1 MVSTQTDGVYAHGP
15 EVLFLL
21 AEIIPFFQK
30 VQLSEGNKDVF
41 SAYLELAEK
50 VGSSLTLASFGCH
63 VLEWYCKQGGELA
76 G

>member
-1 MVSTQTDGVYAHGP
+1 MVSMLTGP
-15 EVLFLL
+15 RYSSLL

-50 VGSSLTLASFGCH
+50 VGIF
-63 VLEWYCKQGGELA
+63 W
-76 G
+76 